1 MSAQDG
7 GRPTKCSPEITARV
21 CSYVRQGNY
30 VEIAAAAA
38 GVNKS
43 TLYDWL
49 KRGAREAALRAR
61 EDAEAPPQRLSKKRT
76 RELAQRA
83 ERRERE
89 EPYLGFSDAV
99 EQAMA
104 EAEITLSLR
113 LAKAG
118 MGTKDVPAQWRAD
131 AFRLERLFP
140 TRWGRRLTR
149 LDPDDPGATGMGADE
164 EVDDLS
170 NLSDA
175 DLDDIERILERG
187 ARGA

>member
-1 MSAQDG
+1 MSAQDV
-7 GRPTKCSPEITARV
+7 GRPTKCSPELTARV

-49 KRGAREAALRAR
+49 KRGAREAALRGR
-61 EDAEAPPQRLSKKRT
+61 EDGEVPPQRQSKKRA

-99 EQAMA
+99 EKAMA
-104 EAEITLSLR
+104 EAEVTLSLR

-118 MGTKDVPAQWRAD
+118 GDGQWRAD